1 MYERK
6 SEISLLAKLCCAQA
20 KVTYVRDEDAEY
32 DVEYENGTVYTI
44 KAKDVYKQTSAVI
57 KRAERQRSKSRGRSP
72 ARSKRAQPD
81 SPAPKVWGS
90 NNRGY
95 FLCGSYCGI
104 EKSWLNEN
112 PKLFKNFKSYFS
124 AKFVN

>member
-1 MYERK
+1 MYRTV
-6 SEISLLAKLCCAQA
+6 QA
-20 KVTYVRDEDAEY
+20 KVTYVRDDDAEY

-90 NNRGY
+90 HICIG
-95 FLCGSYCGI
+95 
-104 EKSWLNEN
+104 
-112 PKLFKNFKSYFS
+112 
-124 AKFVN
+124 A